1 MNTPPTAWNDH
12 FIGPALLL
20 RNFTLEAIL
29 HKKSRCNLPVKLVQ
43 QVLFFNCVEQIC
55 GLYNVWGPTVPV
67 PNELETVMPNYY
79 AKAKVRNNST
89 QFNLKV
95 HIAIICYLCTQV
107 IKEEKSKGIQL
118 VAVDSFLLHLIKPD
132 ASSTRYTKV
141 KEGASSLITPMFGL
155 RSPPDGSGIPVK
167 GLSLAEFSQFLFRK
181 ILEPEWHS
189 FFGEVDKSI
198 ADFDI
203 RIASVR
209 KAPKYFEDVLG
220 PSGTYNFPETKGK
233 KAKDPTTEE
242 TQNNNSVCPHPP
254 ATDLPGEGDSSRL
267 NEEEPTP
274 PGNTSGST
282 SGSTPGSTSGSTP
295 GSTPRGDMLR
305 KVLFPGGV
313 TTHTTPEDI
322 IARAAKDL
330 AMWTVNSNIDMANLT
345 KDMLERLVA
354 KKFSAIWNSTKETL
368 AGHAKV
374 VMQSGNGDA
383 SPSTAKK
390 NNEIVANGAA
400 GPSAAKES
408 SKREGIASHSTGSA
422 KPKSKT
428 VTPAV
433 PVMQSGNGDA
443 SPSTAKKNNEIVANG
458 AAGPSA
464 AKESS
469 KREGIASH
477 STGSA
482 KPKSKTVTP
491 AVPIELDTDGHGA
504 ARVAMVTQETTKKP
518 TKKPTKKRKDKATEN
533 DSRKKPKGRSQDPTR
548 KSTAKSHRISVG

>member
-274 PGNTSGST
+274 PGNTSGNTSGST

-374 VMQSGNGDA
+374 V
-383 SPSTAKK
+383 
-390 NNEIVANGAA
+390 
-400 GPSAAKES
+400 
-408 SKREGIASHSTGSA
+408 R
-422 KPKSKT
+422 
-428 VTPAV
+428 
-433 PVMQSGNGDA
+433 QSGNGDA

-548 KSTAKSHRISVG
+548 KSIAKSHRISVG